1 MSCER
6 EDGWGE
12 FDESTLD
19 DGIPDDVCYFTNPA
33 YPTDADTLRILAIGN
48 SYTED
53 ATTYLDSL
61 VIHAGIDPQRVCLYQ
76 AVTASATFETWVNIY
91 TSDSS
96 VTLTR
101 RVGKVKMLEHG
112 TLQEL
117 LRQPWNVIVVQ
128 QASNQSYVWSSY
140 LYLKPF
146 VELITSNCLN
156 PQACL
161 AFQLVWSHTQSEM
174 PYVLQGNIA
183 CCQKMIRRYGI
194 DVIIPTGTAIQLAR
208 STTLNAPLYM
218 TRDRWHLHQ
227 GIACYIASCTWFQT
241 LFTPVFST
249 SVLGNPAV
257 PIGKLD
263 TENLEV
269 KKVGTPRKFDFEPRD
284 HVQLMEELDLIDFE
298 RGTKV
303 SGQKFYYLKNEAV
316 FLEQALIMY
325 TLNVL
330 RKHGFTPFITPDV
343 AKQEILQGIGFNPRG
358 NESNVYCIEDEGT
371 CLVATAEITLG
382 GYHSEEILDKS
393 KLPLF
398 YCGLSHC
405 FRREAGAA
413 GQFSKGL
420 YRVHQFDK
428 VEMFVYCA
436 PEDSDKIHEQL
447 RLIEEEIFTGLG
459 LPFHVVD
466 TCTGDLGAPA
476 YRKWD
481 LEAWMPGRNG
491 GEYGEVTST
500 SNCTDYQSRRLN
512 VRFKDDDGKN
522 KYVHMLN
529 GTAIAVGRAMLA
541 IFENYQNED
550 GSITV
555 PEVLV
560 PLCGFDKIGPKKK

>member
-1 MSCER
+1 M
-6 EDGWGE
+6 
-12 FDESTLD
+12 LD
-19 DGIPDDVCYFTNPA
+19 YKFIKDNLEAVKKNIVNRNMTA
-33 YPTDADTLRILAIGN
+33 DADIVVELYDKRTK
-48 SYTED
+48 
-53 ATTYLDSL
+53 L
-61 VIHAGIDPQRVCLYQ
+61 VTDRQ
-76 AVTASATFETWVNIY
+76 A
-91 TSDSS
+91 
-96 VTLTR
+96 
-101 RVGKVKMLEHG
+101 
-112 TLQEL
+112 LQEKRNTNAQAMKQKL
-117 LRQPWNVIVVQ
+117 DNDQRQKLIDEGKKIKEEL
-128 QASNQSYVWSSY
+128 ADAEKT
-140 LYLKPF
+140 L
-146 VELITSNCLN
+146 VEVE
-156 PQACL
+156 A
-161 AFQLVWSHTQSEM
+161 QLEE
-174 PYVLQGNIA
+174 A
-183 CCQKMIRRYGI
+183 ARK
-194 DVIIPTGTAIQLAR
+194 IPNMAHPDA
-208 STTLNAPLYM
+208 
-218 TRDRWHLHQ
+218 
-227 GIACYIASCTWFQT
+227 
-241 LFTPVFST
+241 
-249 SVLGNPAV
+249 

-269 KKVGTPRKFDFEPRD
+269 KKVGTPRKFDFKPKD
-284 HVQLMEELDLIDFE
+284 HVELMEELDLIDFE

-303 SGQKFYYLKNEAV
+303 SGPKFYYLKNDAV
-316 FLEQALIMY
+316 FLEQALIQY
-325 TLNVL
+325 ALNIL

-343 AKQEILQGIGFNPRG
+343 AREEVLKGIGFNPRG
-358 NESNVYCIEDEGT
+358 NESNVYSIEEEGT

-382 GYHSEEILDKS
+382 GYHSNEILDKS

-428 VEMFVYCA
+428 VEMFVYCL
-436 PEDSDKIHEQL
+436 PEDSDKIHEKL

-541 IFENYQNED
+541 IIENYQNAD
-550 GSITV
+550 GSITI

-560 PLCGFDKIGPKKK
+560 PLCGFDKITKKQ